1 MSVSE
6 SNNRQLESL
15 AIPTRRP
22 LWRWRASAALMLVS
36 AALSSCGAPKPVHYF
51 QLTHPP
57 TTGLSASQTPLDAA
71 ILVRIFQTSHL
82 YREDRIVYGTDSV
95 EMGLYDNE
103 RWTQPPAELLQEA
116 LARGLRSSGQFR
128 SVTTLR
134 SQANFDYVLTGQ
146 LYAFREVTGNA
157 VMARLRYEVQL
168 LDLRQGKT
176 IWRHSFEHDE
186 PSSGKTVTDLVM
198 AMDKNVHQSVQEVQ
212 DGIVQAMTEYLR
224 KPM

>member
-1 MSVSE
+1 MSASE
-6 SNNRQLESL
+6 THNRQLESL
-15 AIPTRRP
+15 LVPNRRP
-22 LWRWRASAALMLVS
+22 RLHWSVAAAALAC
-36 AALSSCGAPKPVHYF
+36 AALLGCGAPKPVHYF

-57 TTGLSASQTPLDAA
+57 TSGISASQTPLDAA
-71 ILVRIFQTSHL
+71 ILVRPLQTSHL

-103 RWTQPPAELLQEA
+103 RWTEPPAELLQEA
-116 LARGLRSSGQFR
+116 LARGLRTSGQFR

-146 LYAFREVTGNA
+146 LYAFREVTGSTM
-157 VMARLRYEVQL
+157 MARLRYEVQL
-168 LDLRQGKT
+168 LDLRQSKT
-176 IWRHSFEHDE
+176 IWRHTFEHDE
-186 PSSGKTVTDLVM
+186 PSSGKTVTDLVL

>member
-6 SNNRQLESL
+6 SSNRQLESL
-15 AIPTRRP
+15 AIPTRRRV
-22 LWRWRASAALMLVS
+22 WRWRASATFVLVS
-36 AALSSCGAPKPVHYF
+36 AALSGCGAPKPVHYF

-57 TTGLSASQTPLDAA
+57 TTSLSASQTPLDAA
-71 ILVRIFQTSHL
+71 ILVRVFQTTHL

-103 RWTQPPAELLQEA
+103 RWTEPPTELLQEA

-146 LYAFREVTGNA
+146 LYAFREVTGSP
-157 VMARLRYEVQL
+157 VMARLRYDVQL
-168 LDLRQGKT
+168 MDVRQGKT

-186 PSSGKTVTDLVM
+186 ASSGKTVTDLVL

-212 DGIVQAMTEYLR
+212 DSIVQAMTEYLR